1 MFLILLFLFSRIIFH
16 LFTIVFTVYLFI
28 FTSILLIKTFNDVIF
43 IKWYTT
49 VIIVMTLCYMI
60 QRKKGLDIKKT
71 LNILML
77 LNKKICIFNVF
88 AQFIFK

>member
-28 FTSILLIKTFNDVIF
+28 FTSILLLIKTFNDAIF

-60 QRKKGLDIKKT
+60 QRKKGLGIKKT

-77 LNKKICIFNVF
+77 LNKKNLYV
-88 AQFIFK
+88 